1 MSVVKKMSGVFAMAA
16 FVAMTTAAGVS
27 CGGDDNEGGGDTD
40 AGGGDA
46 GGGNAGGGGTCEGTR
61 PARNLTLIQVLGSTA
76 NDFVAT
82 PHKIEVIDGDGK
94 ALNPPITAMS
104 DTSGKFTISGVPCE
118 QKNAWIHVTGSGT
131 TKDDTYD
138 SLSLSAPDSQDNL
151 IRISLVGT
159 VATAESTGGFKSDP
173 TKVAIGGAVYRV
185 DDTGKRVGTIGCAQI
200 YMDGDA
206 HPKEGVDQRYVQ
218 GVLPTTWEMR
228 QKTERTGKFYF
239 GNVDKGEH
247 TFKVSVDGGKTF
259 LKLRPTEGGD
269 LIDALPVKVPF
280 VRNDASGPYKSFLV
294 LFGIDVPGAD
304 PTPADCPPDA

>member
-1 MSVVKKMSGVFAMAA
+1 MS
-16 FVAMTTAAGVS
+16 
-27 CGGDDNEGGGDTD
+27 N
-40 AGGGDA
+40 
-46 GGGNAGGGGTCEGTR
+46 
-61 PARNLTLIQVLGSTA
+61 
-76 NDFVAT
+76 
-82 PHKIEVIDGDGK
+82 
-94 ALNPPITAMS
+94 
-104 DTSGKFTISGVPCE
+104 TSGKFTISGVPCS

-138 SLSLSAPDSQDNL
+138 SLSLSAPDSKDDL

-185 DDTGKRVGTIGCAQI
+185 DSTGKRVGTIGCAQI

-218 GVLPTTWEMR
+218 GVLPTTWETR

-259 LKLRPTEGGD
+259 LKLRPTEGGEN
-269 LIDALPVKVPF
+269 IDALPVKVPF
-280 VRNDASGPYKSFLV
+280 VRNDAKGPYKSFLV

-304 PTPADCPPDA
+304 PTPSDCPPDA